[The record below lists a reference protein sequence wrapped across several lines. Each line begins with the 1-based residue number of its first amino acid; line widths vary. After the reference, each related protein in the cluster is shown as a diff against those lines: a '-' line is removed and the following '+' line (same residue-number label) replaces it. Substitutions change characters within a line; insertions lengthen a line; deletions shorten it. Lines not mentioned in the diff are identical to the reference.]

1 MYLINGTTLQNGKY
15 RIVRFIASGGFGCTY
30 QAEHMG
36 FNRHVAIKE
45 FYVSD
50 FCNRDND
57 EMTVVTAVN
66 SKRPLYY
73 GLKKKFIEEANALF
87 AMHHE
92 NIVRVI
98 DVFEENNTAYYVM
111 EYIDGHSLREIVNS
125 RGALPESEALN
136 YVMQVANALSYVHS
150 CGRLHLDVKPG
161 NIMVAN
167 DGRAVLIDFG
177 SSKYCSDENG
187 ENTVTL
193 LNTVTTGYAA
203 PEQSTGDISQ
213 FRPAT
218 DVYALGATMY
228 KLLTGVTPPSSV
240 SLMSGSC
247 HLQPMSADIN
257 MQLRCAVANAM
268 NLNIGR
274 RPASVADFERML
286 SAPQPAPNPKPKKWG
301 LLLIISVLVVVVV
314 ACFAIFP
321 PKPNP
326 DIVDISSESETPN
339 LVYIAPDYAMASSTL
354 VSQVGNNYSASNML
368 DGDLSTCWSCPYNGR
383 SEKLTFGLSGKMV
396 HEIEIRNGYKKSSKS
411 YYGNCRIREMSIY
424 INDKF
429 IRSVTLKDD
438 YSHTSNV
445 KINPAVRANKVDI
458 VVTGVH
464 HGNRWNDL
472 CVSDILFG
480 VEE

>member
-1 MYLINGTTLQNGKY
+1 MNLGNGTTLQNGKY

-30 QAEHMG
+30 KAEHMG

-125 RGALPESEALN
+125 RGALPEDEALS
-136 YVMQVANALSYVHS
+136 YVMQVADALSYVHS

-161 NIMVAN
+161 NIMVGN

-187 ENTVTL
+187 ENSFTFFFS
-193 LNTVTTGYAA
+193 VTTCFAE
-203 PEQSTGDISQ
+203 PEQSTGFISK
-213 FRPAT
+213 FLASS

-228 KLLTGVTPPSSV
+228 KLLTGVTPPSSI
-240 SLMSGSC
+240 SLMSGAS

-257 MQLRCAVANAM
+257 MPLRRAVASAM
-268 NLNIGR
+268 NINISH
-274 RPASVADFERML
+274 RPVSIADFERML
-286 SAPQPAPNPKPKKWG
+286 SASQPAPAPKPIKWG
-301 LLLIISVLVVVVV
+301 LLLIISVLVAVVV
-314 ACFAIFP
+314 ACLVLFL

-326 DIVDISSESETPN
+326 D
-339 LVYIAPDYAMASSTL
+339 LVYIAPDYAMASNTL
-354 VSQVGNNYSASNML
+354 ISKVGRDYSASNML
-368 DGDLSTCWSCPYNGR
+368 DGNLSTCWSCPYNGS
-383 SEKLTFGLSGKMV
+383 SEKLTFGLGGKMV
-396 HEIEIRNGYKKSSKS
+396 HEIEIRNGYKKSSES

-429 IRSVTLKDD
+429 IRSVTLKDA

-445 KINPAVRANKVDI
+445 KINPAVRADKVDI
-458 VVTGVH
+458 VVTDVH